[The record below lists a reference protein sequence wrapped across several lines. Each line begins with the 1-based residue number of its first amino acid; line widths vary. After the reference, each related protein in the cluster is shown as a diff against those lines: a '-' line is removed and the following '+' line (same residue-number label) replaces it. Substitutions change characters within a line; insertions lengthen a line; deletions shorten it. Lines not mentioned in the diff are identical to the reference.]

1 MLICLLLLT
10 INFSGKRLNPSFP
23 TREVTDHK
31 LNSIKKNEVLQD
43 NDLIAK
49 ELNELFKN
57 AASTLNIKKQIHH
70 DKVIKQYY

>member
-1 MLICLLLLT
+1 M
-10 INFSGKRLNPSFP
+10 SF
-23 TREVTDHK
+23 VTNNKFFWKKIKPFLSNKGSYGSQMK
-31 LNSIKKNEVLQD
+31 LDKKNEVLQD

>member
-23 TREVTDHK
+23 TKGSYGSQMK
-31 LNSIKKNEVLQD
+31 LDKKNEVLQD